1 MLPILANPIVLA
13 SFLAALHHLITGTAI
28 GSAIGSATPQTTALK
43 TTPRE
48 AATATATAARTEGKR
63 RRTMAPFRLTY
74 IDGEAV
80 PDDVRSELAA
90 APVPTVLVAAASF
103 AKRSA
108 SLLSDLEGFVE
119 AEYGPEAE
127 AEGGGGCCGGAPRPR
142 VLVVRTDESDDLEEL
157 AIDLGLMDVP
167 SFQVYG
173 PGGGAPLARGQ
184 GGGCTLAAIRSGLQ
198 RAHGAAKNPGGGG
211 DGGCC
216 PSPQAASSSA
226 CCPDPSSSACCPDP
240 QAAPAPAA
248 CCPDPGQA
256 PSGGSC
262 CVAPPPG
269 NGAAAQPT
277 EATDVLRL
285 VQQSYANTANQ
296 TEACCVSVDPSLIGY
311 TPEQILA
318 AGKDSNLGL
327 GCGNPLSFANLQK
340 GETVVDLGS
349 GAGIDC
355 FLAAGPVGR
364 TGTVIG
370 VDMTP
375 EMVHKAR
382 SNAAGRG
389 AAASRVSFR
398 LGEIENLP
406 VADGAAD
413 CVMSNCVINLSPD
426 KGRVFREIH
435 RILRDGGRV
444 AITDVIVRPERV
456 IPERLK
462 TAEALAC

>member
-1 MLPILANPIVLA
+1 M
-13 SFLAALHHLITGTAI
+13 
-28 GSAIGSATPQTTALK
+28 
-43 TTPRE
+43 
-48 AATATATAARTEGKR
+48 
-63 RRTMAPFRLTY
+63 
-74 IDGEAV
+74 
-80 PDDVRSELAA
+80 
-90 APVPTVLVAAASF
+90 
-103 AKRSA
+103 
-108 SLLSDLEGFVE
+108 
-119 AEYGPEAE
+119 
-127 AEGGGGCCGGAPRPR
+127 
-142 VLVVRTDESDDLEEL
+142 
-157 AIDLGLMDVP
+157 
-167 SFQVYG
+167 
-173 PGGGAPLARGQ
+173 
-184 GGGCTLAAIRSGLQ
+184 
-198 RAHGAAKNPGGGG
+198 
-211 DGGCC
+211 
-216 PSPQAASSSA
+216 
-226 CCPDPSSSACCPDP
+226 
-240 QAAPAPAA
+240 
-248 CCPDPGQA
+248 
-256 PSGGSC
+256 
-262 CVAPPPG
+262 APPPG

-382 SNAAGRG
+382 SNATGRG

-435 RILRDGGRV
+435 RILRDGEGWRLPTSSSGPRGSSRNGSRRPRPWPAESAGRPRR
-444 AITDVIVRPERV
+444 RPLSSIWR
-456 IPERLK
+456 RRDS
-462 TAEALAC
+462 